1 MTLNCLQD
9 IDVVVLAGGL
19 GTRISPVLKDIPK
32 ILAPVG
38 GQPYLVFLL
47 YWLKSF
53 GVRRVIFGL
62 GHLAGAVSEFLD
74 KNPVE
79 GIEFSIIIE
88 DKPLGTA
95 GAITNVRPEI
105 HSNPVLIMNGDSFIN
120 TNLCEFVAF
129 HVSTNSEASILCTNV
144 TDLRRYGGVN
154 IDSGSRIITFN
165 EKTKNPNSGSINA
178 GIYLF
183 DANILNEIE
192 NCGSSLERDYFQQQP
207 PGRLTAMSVEGEFLD
222 IGTPEDLL
230 RAPSV
235 LDKYWGNIIQ

>member
-19 GTRISPVLKDIPK
+19 GTRISPVLKDTPK

-79 GIEFSIIIE
+79 GIEFSIVIE

-105 HSNPVLIMNGDSFIN
+105 RSNPVLIMNGDSFIDVDF
-120 TNLCEFVAF
+120 CEFVAF
-129 HVSTNSEASILCTNV
+129 HLLKNSEGSILCTNIA
-144 TDLRRYGGVN
+144 DLSRYGAVN
-154 IDSGSRIITFN
+154 IDSESRIVAFK
-165 EKTKNPNSGSINA
+165 EKTIEANPGFINA

-183 DANILNEIE
+183 NSNILNEIE
-192 NCGSSLERDYFQQQP
+192 NCGPSLERDYFQKQA
-207 PGRLTAMSVEGEFLD
+207 PGKLTAMSVAGEFLD

-230 RAPSV
+230 RAPTI
-235 LDKYWGNIIQ
+235 LGKYRFSIFK